1 MKQKLTD
8 LEGEIDNFI
17 IIVGDFKTLHSIA
30 DRTTGQK
37 INKEIENLSNIF

>member
-17 IIVGDFKTLHSIA
+17 IVGDFKTLHSIV

-37 INKEIENLSNIF
+37 INKEIENLNNIF